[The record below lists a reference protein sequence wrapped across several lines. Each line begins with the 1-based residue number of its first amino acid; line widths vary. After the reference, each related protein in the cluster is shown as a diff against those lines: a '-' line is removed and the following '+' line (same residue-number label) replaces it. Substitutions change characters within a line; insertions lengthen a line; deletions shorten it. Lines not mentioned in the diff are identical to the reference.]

1 MKNIFILFFSLSI
14 FSSFA
19 VKADTSWKEIRTVV
33 FTPEKGQEAYLLQP
47 DQGITQTVQI
57 GQGSIPTRKFE
68 FYIDDNLDSIIRKKD
83 RYSLYFKGDNDP
95 FERHAY
101 YRISGSLLKPGELTV
116 TIPVVRKQDL
126 TVSPDGDFGLEIEL
140 FYPKAGR
147 AADDIYDQPEVLY
160 MPIPEGT
167 GKQQAV
173 SSTFQLNRPVACAL
187 IRIGGTHFSGACWV
201 EAPRLTQGKKQV
213 CSIPFTQFAQK
224 TDNFNY
230 WVGVNHFNYWVGVNL
245 ATRSWPMWKLE
256 FNGKTI
262 FQGNMFDRASNVAD
276 FYIPLPDSLQG
287 NGDLKLSL
295 LKEPH
300 RAAYPY
306 ALQRLEVIE
315 EYARD
320 YEVISVPKYVT
331 KQTAFGVLVETNRPQ
346 VSLHVQA
353 SGAASPKEQT

>member
-1 MKNIFILFFSLSI
+1 MKNIFILFFSLSF

-57 GQGSIPTRKFE
+57 GQSSIPTRKFLRVVGGIQMPAPFESRGEEMFRRSE

-147 AADDIYDQPEVLY
+147 AADDIYDQPDSVLY

-167 GKQQAV
+167 GKQQAI

-224 TDNFNY
+224 ADD
-230 WVGVNHFNYWVGVNL
+230 FNYWVGVNL
-245 ATRSWPMWKLE
+245 ATSSCPLWILE
-256 FNGKTI
+256 FI
-262 FQGNMFDRASNVAD
+262 
-276 FYIPLPDSLQG
+276 
-287 NGDLKLSL
+287 
-295 LKEPH
+295 
-300 RAAYPY
+300 
-306 ALQRLEVIE
+306 
-315 EYARD
+315 
-320 YEVISVPKYVT
+320 
-331 KQTAFGVLVETNRPQ
+331 
-346 VSLHVQA
+346 
-353 SGAASPKEQT
+353 